1 MFDDL
6 TNGARKTL
14 AILYRAYTEKLK
26 NNCDIFTSSIFG
38 SSVSIQKNL
47 MPNSTPENVDHWCRE
62 LHRNGYLNCLFANN
76 IASETLL
83 TDQAI
88 REMENRFR
96 KGAKEVTD
104 FIAKLIP

>member
-47 MPNSTPENVDHWCRE
+47 MPKARWE
-62 LHRNGYLNCLFANN
+62 F
-76 IASETLL
+76 
-83 TDQAI
+83 
-88 REMENRFR
+88 
-96 KGAKEVTD
+96 
-104 FIAKLIP
+104 